1 MEIKPFKSRLFNRSI
16 PANDKDYW
24 IYLYADI
31 IFRLKQLE
39 ELNCPC
45 GTCFDDKRHFN
56 FIIKEMIKANHIK
69 ENPKPINFTGKGD
82 CGREK
87 KKKP

>member
-1 MEIKPFKSRLFNRSI
+1 MKPFKSRLFNRSI
-16 PANDKDYW
+16 PANDKEYW

-31 IFRLKQLE
+31 IFRLKQIE

-45 GTCFDDKRHFN
+45 GTCFRDKLHFN
-56 FIIKEMIKANHIK
+56 FLIKEMIKANHIK

-82 CGREK
+82 CGRSN